1 MSSSI
6 SLKIT
11 FEDCWEVDKLI
22 PENVRWLAYIESM
35 PGLVVAAPTKD
46 KAFEEIMI
54 SLRVK
59 AAYDSNYQLP

>member
-1 MSSSI
+1 MSNSI
-6 SLKIT
+6 SLKIEFT
-11 FEDCWEVDKLI
+11 DCWEFDELI
-22 PENVRWLAYIESM
+22 DADQRWLAVLHSI
-35 PGLVVAAPTKD
+35 PGTAVTAPTKD